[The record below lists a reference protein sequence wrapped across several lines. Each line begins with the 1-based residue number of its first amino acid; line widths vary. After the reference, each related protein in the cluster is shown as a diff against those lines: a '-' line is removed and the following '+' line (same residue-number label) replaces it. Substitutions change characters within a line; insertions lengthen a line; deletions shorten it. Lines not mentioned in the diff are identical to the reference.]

1 MRMYKM
7 RKIITRLSLS
17 VPVIVFIF
25 YMAGNSSLAADTNS
39 QTVTVTDGTGH
50 KITVPKCPERI
61 ICSGPGCLRFVTY
74 LKLQNKIVA
83 TDNME
88 NRKSDLKTRPYAIAN
103 PQFKDYPI
111 FGEFRGHDNP
121 ELIVSL
127 NPLPQ
132 VIFKTY
138 ADTGHDPA
146 ELQNK
151 TGIPVIVLNH
161 GDFSNYREDMYQSL
175 RIIGKVMCKENRAE
189 TVISFFN
196 RIIQDLDKR
205 TADIDN
211 ADRKSCY
218 VGGIGFKGPLGFRS
232 TEPTYPPFMLTHS
245 KNVAYDPGKRLSE
258 LSHANVAKEKI
269 IEWDPDIVFVDLASL
284 ISAPEASAVNEL
296 KHDPA
301 YRQLSAVKS
310 GEVYGVVPYNW
321 YAQNFGST
329 LADAYYVGKIL
340 YPERFKDISPR
351 DKADEIYTFLLGSP
365 VFDEM
370 NSVFEGKIFTKLSL

>member
-1 MRMYKM
+1 M
-7 RKIITRLSLS
+7 RKIITRILLS
-17 VPVIVFIF
+17 VPAIVLIF
-25 YMAGNSSLAADTNS
+25 YMAGNSSLASDRDS
-39 QTVTVTDGTGH
+39 QTITVTDGAGR
-50 KITVPKCPERI
+50 KVTVPKCPEHV
-61 ICSGPGCLRFVTY
+61 ICSGPGCLRFLTY

-83 TDNME
+83 ADDME
-88 NRKSDLKTRPYAIAN
+88 KRESDLKTRPYAIAN

-111 FGEFRGHDNP
+111 FGEFRGNDNP

-127 NPLPQ
+127 NPMPQ
-132 VIFKTY
+132 VIFKTF
-138 ADTGHDPA
+138 ANSGHDPV

-175 RIIGKVMCKENRAE
+175 RIIAKVMCKETRAE
-189 TVISFFN
+189 NVISFFN

-218 VGGIGFKGPLGFRS
+218 VGGIGFKGPLGLRS

-245 KNVAYDPGKRLSE
+245 GNVAYDSGKRLSE

-269 IEWDPDIVFVDLASL
+269 IKWDPDILFVDLASL

-301 YRQLSAVKS
+301 YQQLTAVKS
-310 GEVYGVVPYNW
+310 GQVYGVLPYNW
-321 YAQNFGST
+321 YAQNFGSI
-329 LADAYYVGKIL
+329 LADAYYVGTIL
-340 YPERFKDISPR
+340 YPERFRDISPG
-351 DKADEIYTFLLGSP
+351 DKADEIYTFLLGTP

-370 NSVFEGKIFTKLSL
+370 NKTFQGKVFTRLSL